1 MTDVM
6 PEQQAVDLDELSGG
20 EPASMDGLDAVDE
33 QLIARLAGRAREGGL
48 ALTGEGGLLAQLTK
62 RLVESALEGE
72 ITDHLGYDRHDA
84 AGRDGGNSR
93 NGHRS
98 KTVLSEV
105 GPVEI
110 DVPRDRDGSFE
121 PKIVAKRKRRLSGID
136 ELVISLSAKGLTTGE
151 VQAHLAEVYGAQV
164 SRQTISTITDKVIEG
179 LAEWQNRPLDPVY
192 PVIFIDAINVKIRDG
207 KVANRPIYVALAV
220 TCEGRRDILGLWAG
234 EAPSV
239 TGAPGGEGAKYWLHV
254 LTEIK
259 NRGVGDVLMVVCDGL
274 TGLPDAI
281 TAVWPQTITQ
291 TCVVHLLRNSF
302 RYAGRQHFDAIAKAL
317 RPVYTAPTE
326 AAAMERFLEFCEAW
340 GERYPA
346 IVRLWENAWAE
357 FVPFLSFDVEIR
369 KIVCTTNAIE
379 SVNSRI
385 RRAVKARGHFP
396 NEQAGRIHTVSATP
410 SRGGVRVGPTRASA
424 RAAAAVLADDA
435 HRRRPGRRGRNG
447 RRVEGRGVAVVP

>member
-1 MTDVM
+1 MMDVT
-6 PEQQAVDLDELSGG
+6 PDSQAVDLDEFAGDSSAGAG
-20 EPASMDGLDAVDE
+20 ELDAVDE
-33 QLIARLAGRAREGGL
+33 QLIARLAGRARAGGL
-48 ALTGEGGLLAQLTK
+48 ALTGEAGLLAQLTK

-84 AGRDGGNSR
+84 VGRDGGNSR

-98 KTVLSEV
+98 KTLLTEV
-105 GPVEI
+105 GPVQV
-110 DVPRDRDGSFE
+110 DVPRDRDATFE
-121 PKIVAKRKRRLSGID
+121 PRIVAKRKRRLSGVD

-151 VQAHLAEVYGAQV
+151 VAAHLAEVYGADV

-179 LAEWQNRPLDPVY
+179 MAEWQNRPLDPVY

-220 TCEGRRDILGLWAG
+220 TSEGRRDILGLWAG

-281 TAVWPQTITQ
+281 SAVWPATITQ

-302 RYAGRQHFDAIAKAL
+302 RYAGRQHYEAIARAL

-326 AAAMERFLEFCEAW
+326 AAAMERFLEFCQTW

-346 IVRLWENAWAE
+346 IVRLWENAWSE

-369 KIVCTTNAIE
+369 KIICTTNAIE

-396 NEQAGRIHTVSATP
+396 NEQAALKRVYMAIMSLDPTGTGQRRWTMRWKPALNAFDMTFDGRLSA
-410 SRGGVRVGPTRASA
+410 
-424 RAAAAVLADDA
+424 
-435 HRRRPGRRGRNG
+435 GRR
-447 RRVEGRGVAVVP
+447 